1 VSIEAVEYPQS
12 IQDSAVPHRVGQV
25 LAETPSGFGQIR
37 ELGEIVMNLKG
48 ILQDKDE
55 RLKTVAYRLG
65 EAETRLKDSL
75 PLVEHTKAMYLV
87 KASEDKKTEVIHALK
102 YREQSLQ

>member
-1 VSIEAVEYPQS
+1 
-12 IQDSAVPHRVGQV
+12 
-25 LAETPSGFGQIR
+25 
-37 ELGEIVMNLKG
+37 MNLKG

-87 KASEDKKTEVIHALK
+87 KASDDKKTEVIHSLQ
-102 YREQSLQ
+102 YREKTLQHQVSDLRKILTAMAILSAILFALAAVFLAL